1 MKKRRTTRIILIV
14 FGSIPLGARRAL
26 FRGIS
31 LLIYHI
37 SLKHRMIT
45 LNNLMRSFPEKN
57 LSEIKRIA
65 KGSFRNLGVMAAEF
79 FEAFGFTRDNITD
92 WVDFEGRDIY
102 ERALARRKGILFY
115 SAHFGNWELGA
126 AAFALGYQPIYAIYR
141 LLDNPILED
150 LLLMERSITGNKL
163 LTKGGVVRKIIK
175 ILKENK
181 VVGIMMDQNM
191 SWREGVFVDFFG
203 RPACTT
209 RRFAEIAL
217 QTGSPV
223 LPVFIFRQDDGRY
236 KIVVKEAEIIR
247 TGDYDRDILL
257 NTQNFTTIV
266 EEVVREHPD
275 QWFWLHQR
283 WKTKKCQ
290 VGKPRA
296 TGKKEHVYKL
306 AQRDKVTKAQSNRG
320 TK

>member
-1 MKKRRTTRIILIV
+1 MKKRPTTRIILIV
-14 FGSIPLGARRAL
+14 FGTIPLGARRAL
-26 FRGIS
+26 FKGIA
-31 LLIYHI
+31 LLLYHF

-45 LNNLMRSFPEKN
+45 LHNLMRSFPEKHI
-57 LSEIKRIA
+57 SEIKRIA
-65 KGSFRNLGVMAAEF
+65 KGSFRNLGIMAAEF

-92 WVDFEGRDIY
+92 WVTFEGSDTY
-102 ERALARRKGILFY
+102 KKALARGKGLLFF

-126 AAFALGYQPIYAIYR
+126 AAFALGYQPLYAIYR

-150 LLLMERSITGNKL
+150 LFLAERSITGNML
-163 LTKGGVVRKIIK
+163 LTKGGIMGKIVD

-181 VVGIMMDQNM
+181 VVGIMMDQNV
-191 SWREGVFVDFFG
+191 SWREGVFVNFFG

-266 EEVVREHPD
+266 EKVVREHPD
-275 QWFWLHQR
+275 HWFWLHQR

-290 VGKPRA
+290 IGKPRA
-296 TGKKEHVYKL
+296 TGKKEHGY
-306 AQRDKVTKAQSNRG
+306 R
-320 TK
+320 

>member
-14 FGSIPLGARRAL
+14 FGTIPLRARRTLFKGIAL
-26 FRGIS
+26 
-31 LLIYHI
+31 LLYHF

-45 LNNLMRSFPEKN
+45 LHNLMRSFPEKDIF
-57 LSEIKRIA
+57 EIKKIA
-65 KGSFRNLGVMAAEF
+65 KGSFRNLGIMAAEF

-92 WVDFEGRDIY
+92 WVDFEGSDTY
-102 ERALARRKGILFY
+102 KRALARGKGLLFY

-126 AAFALGYQPIYAIYR
+126 AAFALGYQPLYGIYR

-150 LLLMERSITGNKL
+150 LFLAERSHTGNML
-163 LTKGGVVRKIIK
+163 LTKGGIMGKIVK

-181 VVGIMMDQNM
+181 VVGIMMDQNV

-290 VGKPRA
+290 VRKPRA
-296 TGKKEHVYKL
+296 IGKKEHGYK
-306 AQRDKVTKAQSNRG
+306 
-320 TK
+320 

>member
-1 MKKRRTTRIILIV
+1 MSTRIILIV
-14 FGSIPLGARRAL
+14 FGSIPLSARRTL
-26 FRGIS
+26 FKGIA

-45 LNNLMRSFPEKN
+45 LHNLIRSFPEKDI
-57 LSEIKRIA
+57 SEIKMIA
-65 KGSFRNLGVMAAEF
+65 KGSFRNLGIMAAEF

-102 ERALARRKGILFY
+102 ERALARGKGILFY

-126 AAFALGYQPIYAIYR
+126 AAFALGYQPVHAIYR

-163 LTKGGVVRKIIK
+163 LSKGGVVRKIIK
-175 ILKENK
+175 LLKENK

-223 LPVFIFRQDDGRY
+223 LPVFIIRQDDGRY
-236 KIVVKEAEIIR
+236 KIIVQEAEIIR
-247 TGDYDRDILL
+247 TGDYDRDVLL

-266 EEVVREHPD
+266 EDIVRKHPD
-275 QWFWLHQR
+275 HWFWLHQR

-290 VGKPRA
+290 VGKPRHR
-296 TGKKEHVYKL
+296 GKK
-306 AQRDKVTKAQSNRG
+306 AQGQKG
-320 TK
+320 TEKE